1 MMFGGDKT
9 PEKFQGLPN
18 PRDNTV
24 EVEGMEDFGSLMF
37 SLFRLTLVDE
47 YDYPVSLL
55 ILILS
60 SIFSVQFCMVL
71 CVFATGHESC
81 RFVDGDVFS
90 GMLVDPISCFD
101 AEPAHCSAFKH
112 LSTV

>member
-55 ILILS
+55 TDFKFDF
-60 SIFSVQFCMVL
+60 FSAVLHGSLCFCNR
-71 CVFATGHESC
+71 A
-81 RFVDGDVFS
+81 
-90 GMLVDPISCFD
+90 
-101 AEPAHCSAFKH
+101 
-112 LSTV
+112 